1 MSRRGRDLI
10 IFGLLGVV
18 TFIGLVWTQWHWPW
32 IAARLMGRRS
42 FIYDQQLPWVRSL
55 HTVVGATPWLISC
68 GLFVFA
74 VWKRRWIPVLA
85 FGAAQILGICS
96 ILFFI
101 FGVPVVKDY
110 ATRVSFDQAV
120 WKAENTHAAKGMRIH
135 MVDDL
140 LRKHP
145 LVGMSKAQVD
155 DLLGVPP
162 PTDYFRDYD
171 YVYWLGP
178 ERGAFSIDSEW
189 LVLKLANGSVV
200 RAELVTD

>member
-1 MSRRGRDLI
+1 MNRRRRDLVT
-10 IFGLLGVV
+10 FGLFGVV
-18 TFIGLVWTQWHWPW
+18 TFLGLLWIQSHWLE
-32 IAARLMGRRS
+32 IAARRIGRPRVI
-42 FIYDQQLPWVRSL
+42 FDQQLAWVNTL
-55 HTVVGATPWLISC
+55 HTVVSATPWLIAFA
-68 GLFVFA
+68 LLVFA
-74 VWKRRWIPVLA
+74 IWKRRWVPVLA
-85 FGAAQILGICS
+85 FGAAQVLGIGS

-110 ATRVSFDQAV
+110 ATRVSFTQAA
-120 WKAENTHAAKGMRIH
+120 WKAENTHAATGIRVR

-140 LRKHP
+140 LRRHR

-162 PTDYFRDYD
+162 QTEYFREYD

-189 LVLKLANGSVV
+189 LVLKLDNGSVV
-200 RAELVTD
+200 QAELVTD

>member
-1 MSRRGRDLI
+1 MSHRVRDLV
-10 IFGLLGVV
+10 IFGLFGVV
-18 TFIGLVWTQWHWPW
+18 TFLGLLWIQWHWLE
-32 IAARLMGRRS
+32 IAARLMGRQRVI
-42 FIYDQQLPWVRSL
+42 FDQQLPWVRSL
-55 HTVVGATPWLISC
+55 HTVVGATPWFI
-68 GLFVFA
+68 GFALFVFA

-85 FGAAQILGICS
+85 FGAAQVLGVCS

-101 FGVPVVKDY
+101 FGVPVIKDY
-110 ATRVSFDQAV
+110 TTRVSFDQAV
-120 WKAENTHAAKGMRIH
+120 WKAENTHAAKGMRVH

-145 LVGMSKAQVD
+145 LVRMSKGQVD

-162 PTDYFRDYD
+162 PTEYFREYD

-189 LVLKLANGSVV
+189 LVLKLDNGSVV